1 MDDFDL
7 TGLQPPPRTGSW
19 PEAAKYA
26 VAGGAGCSAVVLV
39 EFLLLYGIVQAVFS
53 ATLPEG
59 LTPQLKVPAQA
70 VKGRAVPITLVV
82 RNNGEQ
88 PFTVRGLVVREATT
102 KRFKLSDLRPAP
114 ATARISL
121 FGTDTWTYS
130 QKVAPG
136 KSWTLQFRAAPQETG
151 KLRGNL
157 ELQIDRGVRR
167 LPFQID
173 VAPADDRPSSQE
185 SAPRK

>member
-7 TGLQPPPRTGSW
+7 TGVQAPSRRGSW

-26 VAGGAGCSAVVLV
+26 VAGGAGCSVVVLL
-39 EFLLLYGIVQAVFS
+39 EFLLLYGAIQAMFS

-59 LTPQLKVPAQA
+59 LAPQLKVPARA
-70 VKGRAVPITLVV
+70 VKGQTVPVTLVV
-82 RNNGEQ
+82 RNQGEQ
-88 PFTVRGLVVREATT
+88 SFTVRGLVVREATG
-102 KRFKLSDLRPAP
+102 KRFRLSDLKPAP

-121 FGTDTWTYS
+121 FGTDTWAYS
-130 QKVAPG
+130 QNVAPG

-151 KLRGNL
+151 KLRGTL

-173 VAPADDRPSSQE
+173 VAPADNNPS
-185 SAPRK
+185 PRSPASKK